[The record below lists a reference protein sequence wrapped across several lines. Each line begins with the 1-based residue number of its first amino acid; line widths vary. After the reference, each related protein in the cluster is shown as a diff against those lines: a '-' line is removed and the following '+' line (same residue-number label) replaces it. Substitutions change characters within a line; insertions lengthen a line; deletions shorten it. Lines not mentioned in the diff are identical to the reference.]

1 MWLRNLGVGRRSALS
16 FSLLAGLLLVLGAVA
31 LYQMNKMD
39 DRSEEI
45 DGKWLPAIMAVNDMT
60 AASSRVRSMTLRYA
74 VVEGT
79 YRNST
84 LESLNRAV
92 SALANSELMY
102 KEMIASPEEEKLFHS
117 YKIAKDNYLEDSE
130 KAISLV
136 QSGKIGA
143 AREIIEE
150 RLGTNAEILADAL
163 MKLAEFNS
171 KSANASSIASDQ
183 TFANAVQFILG
194 MVGIAIVLT
203 LVLALTFTRT
213 ITVPLSQAIEAS
225 KIVASGDLTYSF
237 DIQGCDE
244 PAQLLKSLSDMR
256 SNLRETI
263 EHIANSSTQLASASE
278 ELHAVTEDSTRG
290 LHQQNAEIELAATAV
305 NEMTSAVEEVAN
317 NALSTS
323 DASVKA
329 NQTARSGRDRVEHTV
344 TSIVQLVGE
353 MGGTSVKVEELANN
367 VRDIGQVLSVIR
379 AIAEQTNLLA
389 LNAAIEAARAGEQ
402 GRGFAVVADEVRA
415 LAHRTQQS
423 TQEIEQMINTIQEG
437 ATTAVASMRSSRD
450 RVDHTLEVARAA
462 GAALDEIAQAISSIN
477 ERNLVIASASEEQAN
492 VAREV
497 DRNLL
502 NIKDL
507 SLQTSAGADQTSSAS
522 QELSRLAVDL
532 NGIVRR
538 FNI

>member
-31 LYQMNKMD
+31 LYQMNQMD

-79 YRNST
+79 YRDST

-171 KSANASSIASDQ
+171 KSANASSIASDE

-263 EHIANSSTQLASASE
+263 EQIANSSTQLASASE

-305 NEMTSAVEEVAN
+305 NEMTSAVEEVAH

-344 TSIVQLVGE
+344 TSIAQLVGE